1 MKPTLLSE
9 QVKKDLHISSSRKD
23 EQIDLAVQ
31 TAERLMSIRGVRN
44 IDEADP
50 TTAQCVMLYC
60 RYYFNFQG
68 DAESYYEAFG
78 RMADSMAMAKEY
90 RTAKEGSGV

>member
-31 TAERLMSIRGVRN
+31 TAERLMRIRGVQN

-68 DAESYYEAFG
+68 DAENYYEAFG

-90 RTAKEGSGV
+90 RAEKEGGSV

>member
-68 DAESYYEAFG
+68 DAESYYEAFE
-78 RMADSMAMAKEY
+78 RMADSMAMAEEY